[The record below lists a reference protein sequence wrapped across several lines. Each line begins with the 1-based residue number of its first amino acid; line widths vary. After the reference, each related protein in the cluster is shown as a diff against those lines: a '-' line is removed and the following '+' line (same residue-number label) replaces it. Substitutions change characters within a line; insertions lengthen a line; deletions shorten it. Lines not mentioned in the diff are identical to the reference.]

1 MAALNQYYDNFV
13 LQNEIEN
20 MYNTQLNMAQFC
32 TPDTSLVG
40 VAGDIV
46 KVNVYS
52 ATSAAEEVD
61 LGVGNTGAITTTLQ
75 TKQYKV
81 LLGSTKRKDAIH
93 MFRLSVHRNLAQTL

>member
-46 KVNVYS
+46 KVNVYN
-52 ATSAAEEVD
+52 ATTAAEEVD
-61 LGVGNTGAITTTLQ
+61 LGVGNTKAITTIIL
-75 TKQYKV
+75 KKE
-81 LLGSTKRKDAIH
+81 KKE
-93 MFRLSVHRNLAQTL
+93 